1 MSRRTDL
8 QFLEDIVERIEAA
21 KIAEKFLVASEGD
34 LLRTSFDAI
43 LYDLLIIGEA
53 VKRLGREITERNSQV
68 AWKAIAGMRDVLAHD
83 YFRVFSE
90 VVTATLDEPLEI
102 LKQACL
108 TEISRIQGSNPSKHL
123 KTGRPS
129 RPGFSVPNAK

>member
-21 KIAEKFLVASEGD
+21 KIAEKFLIESEGD

-43 LYDLLIIGEA
+43 LYDLLVIGEA
-53 VKRLGREITERNSQV
+53 VKRLSREITERNSHV
-68 AWKAIAGMRDVLAHD
+68 PWKAIAGMRDVLAHD
-83 YFRVFSE
+83 YFRVISE
-90 VVTATLDEPLEI
+90 VITTTLDEPLEV

-108 TEISRIQGSNPSKHL
+108 SEIGHP
-123 KTGRPS
+123 T
-129 RPGFSVPNAK
+129 